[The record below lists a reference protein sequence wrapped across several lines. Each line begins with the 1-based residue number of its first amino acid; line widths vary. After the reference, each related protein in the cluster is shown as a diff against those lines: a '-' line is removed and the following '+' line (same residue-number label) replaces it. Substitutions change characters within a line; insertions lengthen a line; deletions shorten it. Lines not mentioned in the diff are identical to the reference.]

1 MGGEKVNINYYRNE
15 NWVDNTFSKRGKK
28 VLSMLAVIFS
38 VGIIAGG
45 CGVLQNFG
53 IGGSEPAMPEAVSP
67 VVPEAAA
74 PVAEATPAVPAVQ
87 EEKPADEG
95 NVEMDVEENQAS
107 SMVSYDV
114 TTVGRSDPFMPSD
127 ELKAFDEAR
136 RSAYEEA
143 ERHNSKIAELERL
156 KDTVIREPDDISPY
170 SFNLPVPPTSL
181 ASADSAAAKITRTK
195 VVGIMYNKTSPSA
208 IINVDD
214 KDYLVRPGD
223 QIIGQEYKVLQ
234 INPSWITV
242 GLGANIYSASI
253 GELFARDELDSTRND
268 VYNLKN
274 RFGGRK
280 G

>member
-28 VLSMLAVIFS
+28 VLALLAVVFS
-38 VGIIAGG
+38 VGIVAGG

-53 IGGSEPAMPEAVSP
+53 IGGGNDAAVPEAVAP
-67 VVPEAAA
+67 AVPE
-74 PVAEATPAVPAVQ
+74 TPAVAPEVAV
-87 EEKPADEG
+87 EDKKAETES
-95 NVEMDVEENQAS
+95 VEIDVEENQAA
-107 SMVSYDV
+107 SMVAYDV
-114 TTVGRSDPFMPSD
+114 TSVGRSDPFLPSD
-127 ELKAFDEAR
+127 EIRAFDEAR
-136 RSAYEEA
+136 RSAYAEA
-143 ERHNSKIAELERL
+143 ERHNSKIAEIEKLRNV
-156 KDTVIREPDDISPY
+156 VIREPDDISPY
-170 SFNLPVPPTSL
+170 SFNLPTPPTAL
-181 ASADSAAAKITRTK
+181 ADANSAAAKITRTK

-208 IINVDD
+208 IINVDE
-214 KDYLVRPGD
+214 KDYLVRQGD

-253 GELFARDELDSTRND
+253 GELFSRDEFDSTQND
-268 VYNLKN
+268 VYNLRN